1 MGGRRFLAPALL
13 HHPAGDHGAA
23 EALGQQPEVG
33 PGAGRFPAVSVSSR
47 PLAVGRHCAVLCL
60 PPHRFSHSPLIDD
73 DDDDDEEEEAKE
85 PMLNEAFGEQVASGR
100 RGDAPFS
107 AVLYRVIQSQ
117 RTENPAKS
125 RTTFISWLTRIQ
137 CGHHMQHGRH
147 QRDKKNSSQTRIGI
161 SPYHHSESM
170 AAVIRHLRCLSA
182 PLWQPFR
189 TLLLRRTSVTMLQ
202 NRRNENEMKCVRSF

>member
-33 PGAGRFPAVSVSSR
+33 PGAIRFPAVSVSSR
-47 PLAVGRHCAVLCL
+47 RLAVGRHCAVLCL
-60 PPHRFSHSPLIDD
+60 PPPRFSHSPLIDD

-85 PMLNEAFGEQVASGR
+85 PMLNEAFGEQVASGH

-117 RTENPAKS
+117 
-125 RTTFISWLTRIQ
+125 
-137 CGHHMQHGRH
+137 
-147 QRDKKNSSQTRIGI
+147 
-161 SPYHHSESM
+161 
-170 AAVIRHLRCLSA
+170 
-182 PLWQPFR
+182 
-189 TLLLRRTSVTMLQ
+189 
-202 NRRNENEMKCVRSF
+202 